1 MRLSSSKVAVWAIAA
16 GAVGDLT
23 IFSADKKWTYR
34 VAESPSKSKNSP
46 FDGREFTGGPVATIV
61 GGKIIYKN

>member
-1 MRLSSSKVAVWAIAA
+1 
-16 GAVGDLT
+16 
-23 IFSADKKWTYR
+23 

>member
-1 MRLSSSKVAVWAIAA
+1 
-16 GAVGDLT
+16 LT